1 MTDFYNFELVATYKQ
16 MDTDDEADMMFKI
29 QFLQVFQ
36 IENGEYDADRISDA
50 LTKLYEKFKF
60 HNDVREIISNHP
72 LYQNQNQNDENQ
84 QQESQEPQ
92 ESQESQESQEP
103 VEENNTTDNSE
114 LIFCMMYS
122 YNTFDLFHKCLVE
135 IHRSGVVSP
144 ELKTETINAV
154 KSVFSSK

>member
-1 MTDFYNFELVATYKQ
+1 MTDFYNFELVTTYKQ
-16 MDTDDEADMMFKI
+16 MDTEDEADMMFKI

-36 IENGEYDADRISDA
+36 IESGEYDADRISDA

-72 LYQNQNQNDENQ
+72 LYQKEKQTGSDEL
-84 QQESQEPQ
+84 
-92 ESQESQESQEP
+92 EP
-103 VEENNTTDNSE
+103 VEENNTDNSE

>member
-1 MTDFYNFELVATYKQ
+1 MTDFYNFELVTTYKQ
-16 MDTDDEADMMFKI
+16 MDTEDEADMMFKI

-72 LYQNQNQNDENQ
+72 LYQNQNDENQ
-84 QQESQEPQ
+84 RQESQEPI
-92 ESQESQESQEP
+92 
-103 VEENNTTDNSE
+103 EENNTTENSE

>member
-1 MTDFYNFELVATYKQ
+1 MTDFYNFELVTTYKQ
-16 MDTDDEADMMFKI
+16 MDTEDDADMMFKI

-36 IENGEYDADRISDA
+36 IESGEYDADRISDA

-72 LYQNQNQNDENQ
+72 LFQKQKHTDTDEHSERQ
-84 QQESQEPQ
+84 D
-92 ESQESQESQEP
+92 P
-103 VEENNTTDNSE
+103 VEENNSDNTDNTDNSE

>member
-1 MTDFYNFELVATYKQ
+1 MTDFYNFELVTTYKQ
-16 MDTDDEADMMFKI
+16 MDTEDEADMMFKI

-50 LTKLYEKFKF
+50 LTKLNEKFKF

-72 LYQNQNQNDENQ
+72 LYQNQNDENQ
-84 QQESQEPQ
+84 RQ

-103 VEENNTTDNSE
+103 IEENNTTENSE
-114 LIFCMMYS
+114 LMFCMMYS

>member
-1 MTDFYNFELVATYKQ
+1 MFNYKKMTDFYNFELVTTYKQ
-16 MDTDDEADMMFKI
+16 MDTEDEADMMFKI

-72 LYQNQNQNDENQ
+72 LYQNQNDENQ
-84 QQESQEPQ
+84 RQESQEPI
-92 ESQESQESQEP
+92 
-103 VEENNTTDNSE
+103 EENNTTENSE